1 MVSNNNY
8 PGAPRALSG
17 GIRDEPR
24 GTTPEAVL
32 LKTFRRLWGAAGSVG
47 SADHK
52 DDLWETNIG
61 GTPHF
66 PRNVVVI
73 AVVMD
78 ARYPEALP
86 FATHQFSTK
95 APPKFDNW
103 VE

>member
-1 MVSNNNY
+1 MVRRDMPSLLNRIY
-8 PGAPRALSG
+8 IAEHIALS
-17 GIRDEPR
+17 
-24 GTTPEAVL
+24 
-32 LKTFRRLWGAAGSVG
+32 KTEGEFRSR
-47 SADHK
+47 
-52 DDLWETNIG
+52 
-61 GTPHF
+61 
-66 PRNVVVI
+66 VVI